1 MHSSHVVHAVSN
13 LDENYADI
21 VTDCKQHF
29 PVVFK
34 LHVIINGGDTTDFGQ
49 TIDEFGNIFTKHA
62 FDIIKRI
69 ITVFYDI
76 MHQRRSNTGRAKTN
90 FRGNYLRYLNRMSD
104 IGFSRF
110 SPYPVVCIIGKSK
123 STLYQIDIV
132 LICLVFNAV
141 Q

>member
-1 MHSSHVVHAVSN
+1 MHAVSN

-34 LHVIINGGDTTDFGQ
+34 LHVIIYGSNTTDLGQ

-90 FRGNYLRYLNRMSD
+90 FRGNYLRYLNGMSD
-104 IGFSRF
+104 VGFSRF
-110 SPYPVVCIIGKSK
+110 SPNPVVCIIGKSK
-123 STLYQIDIV
+123 STFYQIDIV